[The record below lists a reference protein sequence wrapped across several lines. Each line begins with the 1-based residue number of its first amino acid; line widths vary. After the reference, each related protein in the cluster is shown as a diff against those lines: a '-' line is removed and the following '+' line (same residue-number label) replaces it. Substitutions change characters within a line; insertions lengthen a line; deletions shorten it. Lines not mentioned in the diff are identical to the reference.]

1 MKKFIGSLTLLAVL
15 FFCFVN
21 ISFAEKEVETYS
33 SVLEN
38 LAAEYD
44 RVLAN
49 IKQEFE
55 TIEGRSEITYAEYLT
70 DKQIFAD
77 WYELVFMEFD
87 KLYVRTVKDSKKY
100 YLLIAETIDHE
111 DSDNLESAIEDFYDV
126 IYDKKLED
134 FYDEIYD
141 EAYDDIYDDYYDEI
155 FENRPDDVDSNEF
168 WSERSKFYDLWSDS
182 KSGIYRYWS
191 DAKTKI
197 YRDYED
203 IRTAFLYRDN
213 FNVEAILKNRRSV
226 IE

>member
-15 FFCFVN
+15 FFCVAN
-21 ISFAEKEVETYS
+21 ISFAEEETETYS

-38 LAAEYD
+38 LAVEYD

-49 IKQEFE
+49 TKQGFE
-55 TIEGRSEITYAEYLT
+55 AIEGRFGITYAEYLT
-70 DKQIFAD
+70 DKQVFAD
-77 WYELVFMEFD
+77 WYELVFTEFD

-111 DSDNLESAIEDFYDV
+111 DSDNLESAVEDFYDI

-141 EAYDDIYDDYYDEI
+141 DAYDDIYDEI
-155 FENRPDDVDSNEF
+155 FEDRPDDVDSSEF
-168 WSERSKFYDLWSDS
+168 WSERSEFYNLWSDS
-182 KSGIYRYWS
+182 KSEIYRYWT

-197 YRDYED
+197 YRDYDD
-203 IRTAFLYRDN
+203 IRTGFLWRDN
-213 FNVEAILKNRRSV
+213 FDVEAILKNRRSV